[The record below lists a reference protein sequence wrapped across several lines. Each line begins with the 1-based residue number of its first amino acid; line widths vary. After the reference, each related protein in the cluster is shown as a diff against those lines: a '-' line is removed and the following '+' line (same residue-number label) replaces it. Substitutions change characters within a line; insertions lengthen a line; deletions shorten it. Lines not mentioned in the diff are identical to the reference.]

1 MILTA
6 PSQPWQIQ
14 DDEDMGSPS
23 QDGVNPGEIMPGE
36 NRQISGSPSGVPSPV
51 YLSLQKQTLQ
61 QHRTSNCAD
70 KAAENGVNMSLRG
83 AFAATKQSHHLL
95 EIAMPPTAAHN
106 DNTIAS
112 EDPHVWNRRIYRAA

>member
-36 NRQISGSPSGVPSPV
+36 NRQISGSPSGAPSPV
-51 YLSLQKQTLQ
+51 SLSLRIKTLPQ
-61 QHRTSNCAD
+61 RRASNPAD
-70 KAAENGVNMSLRG
+70 KEAKRG
-83 AFAATKQSHHLL
+83 RH
-95 EIAMPPTAAHN
+95 EIR
-106 DNTIAS
+106 
-112 EDPHVWNRRIYRAA
+112 E